1 MCVDVSNYGV
11 PRVQN
16 FSMVGGARIVVFV
29 SMWIGAV
36 CLSTRL
42 WLLTFA
48 FVVLPFR
55 DR

>member
-29 SMWIGAV
+29 SV
-36 CLSTRL
+36 CGLVL
-42 WLLTFA
+42 YVFLLDFG
-48 FVVLPFR
+48 FDVCVCCPSIS
-55 DR
+55 